1 LELHRSGVPSLILD
15 FKDDYVQPDFL
26 SAIGG
31 KMYDATDSLPINPL
45 ALPVDAHM
53 GKVNV
58 VGQVYSMCGIF
69 KAVYGL
75 GDIQEAHL
83 REAIFRT
90 YEQSGI
96 TRLTR
101 TIEPHVKIPEFSSVK
116 DVLDEIGDVSLNN
129 RLAPI
134 FDLGLFQEGSVTVD
148 DILAHSSVLRFT
160 QLPSEEIKKAA
171 GGIVLRAVYNAL
183 LKRGHQQG
191 LRLAIIIDEAHRI
204 ANLEPVKLLVK
215 EARAYGVGVFLS
227 SQEARDFEDFVFS
240 NAASLLALKLS
251 ETSDAD
257 RVAKLLVGSS
267 GYRAI
272 SDELQSLPQFHGFF
286 RNDHYRPY
294 TRTSILPFYERSL
307 PPV

>member
-1 LELHRSGVPSLILD
+1 
-15 FKDDYVQPDFL
+15 
-26 SAIGG
+26 
-31 KMYDATDSLPINPL
+31 
-45 ALPVDAHM
+45 
-53 GKVNV
+53 
-58 VGQVYSMCGIF
+58 MCAIF

-90 YEQSGI
+90 YEQTGI

-101 TIEPHVKIPEFSSVK
+101 EIGPNVRIPQFDTVKAI
-116 DVLDEIGDVSLNN
+116 LDDIGDVSLNN

-134 FDLGLFQEGSVTVD
+134 FDLGLFQEGTVTVD
-148 DILAHSSVLRFT
+148 DILAHTSVIRFT
-160 QLPSEEIKKAA
+160 QLPSEEVKRAA
-171 GGIVLRAVYNAL
+171 GGVVLRAVYNAL

-191 LRLAIIIDEAHRI
+191 LRLAIVIDEAHRI

-257 RVAKLLVGSS
+257 RVAKLLVGNS
-267 GYRAI
+267 GYREI
-272 SDELQSLPQFHGFF
+272 SDELQGLPQFESFF
-286 RNDHYRPY
+286 RNDHYRPFA
-294 TRTSILPFYERSL
+294 RTTIVPFYERNTPS
-307 PPV
+307 VS